1 MLKEKELLFED
12 IKHYSIILDDYI
24 NKRYKYTLNT
34 EYLNDE
40 IKVISDCLIETI
52 NDYEKILINEETK
65 SLEINIIT
73 VGGHDVLTKVI

>member
-34 EYLNDE
+34 EYLDDE
-40 IKVISDCLIETI
+40 IKVISSCLIETI
-52 NDYEKILINEETK
+52 NNYEEILINEETK
-65 SLEINIIT
+65 
-73 VGGHDVLTKVI
+73 

>member
-34 EYLNDE
+34 EYLEEE
-40 IKVISDCLIETI
+40 IKVISSCLIETI
-52 NDYEKILINEETK
+52 NEYEEILIEE
-65 SLEINIIT
+65 
-73 VGGHDVLTKVI
+73 

>member
-34 EYLNDE
+34 EYLEDE
-40 IKVISDCLIETI
+40 IKVISSCLIETI
-52 NDYEKILINEETK
+52 NEYEEILIEE
-65 SLEINIIT
+65 
-73 VGGHDVLTKVI
+73 

>member
-1 MLKEKELLFED
+1 MKEKELLFED

-65 SLEINIIT
+65 SLEN
-73 VGGHDVLTKVI
+73 